1 MGKVIVVGIGP
12 GSYEDMTIRADRA
25 LQSCDAIVGYGVY
38 VDLVKERYPDKAFY
52 ETPMTQEA
60 KRCAL
65 ALDLARAGK
74 TAAMVCSGDSGIYG
88 MAALVYELRGES
100 EEPEIEVVPGLTAA
114 CSAAALLGAP
124 LTHDFAV
131 ISLSDRLT
139 PWETIEKR
147 LTHAAKADLT
157 IALYNPASR
166 SRPAHL
172 KRACDILLRD
182 LPDSRLC
189 GIARNIGRAV
199 LVSFLVGSQNTVV
212 AAGTLKEVGSDYITI
227 YHPGRS
233 AYITADIYSVRFVE
247 FPQENNVITLN

>member
-100 EEPEIEVVPGLTAA
+100 REPEIEVVPGLTAA

-131 ISLSDRLT
+131 FSLSDRLT
-139 PWETIEKR
+139 PWGDHRKAPDARGKGRPDHRPLQSREPF
-147 LTHAAKADLT
+147 AART
-157 IALYNPASR
+157 FE
-166 SRPAHL
+166 
-172 KRACDILLRD
+172 AC
-182 LPDSRLC
+182 
-189 GIARNIGRAV
+189 V
-199 LVSFLVGSQNTVV
+199 
-212 AAGTLKEVGSDYITI
+212 
-227 YHPGRS
+227 
-233 AYITADIYSVRFVE
+233 
-247 FPQENNVITLN
+247 